1 MHKSNEIT
9 WPIGQIQLIV
19 IISYFYVIFLELQR
33 PAQELTL
40 NQSNTPPTHTL
51 LKCYMQVS
59 FSCISSI
66 IKQSP
71 FPNFTFFTI
80 FYKDCKVLW
89 FQKFWQSK
97 NNKGLSLHPVVNMNL
112 SPIAVLE
119 SKEIALQ
126 PSKDDGVKKWIGQ
139 LYN

>member
-9 WPIGQIQLIV
+9 WPIGQISQIV
-19 IISYFYVIFLELQR
+19 IISYFYVVFLELQR
-33 PAQELTL
+33 PVQELTL
-40 NQSNTPPTHTL
+40 NQSPPPL
-51 LKCYMQVS
+51 LKCYIQVS
-59 FSCISSI
+59 FSCISNN

-71 FPNFTFFTI
+71 FPNFTFFRI
-80 FYKDCKVLW
+80 FYKDFKVLW

-97 NNKGLSLHPVVNMNL
+97 NNKGLPLHPLVNMNL

-126 PSKDDGVKKWIGQ
+126 PSKDEGVKKWIGQ